1 MEQNKKSTLAAVLV
15 IFISLVLLGLFKYQ
29 QSAYEQK
36 LQKAQTELAT
46 EQKALKQAK
55 KQEQRKLREKAAT
68 GTAAQQDSAKQAKAE
83 NDASTQAAKLFKIL
97 FTYSSQ
103 ADWAARSTQAKSLV
117 TDTILNDKTY
127 FNDGKDDTGNS
138 IIDTMKLQSSFISAD
153 TRVSLINE
161 DANTVDCV
169 SVVKYAAQYGSERS
183 ATTTVVYTST
193 YDLNQQK
200 FTKLQK
206 LGTTMVDA
214 TTDQ

>member
-1 MEQNKKSTLAAVLV
+1 MKKNEIVLWAVAILCAVLV
-15 IFISLVLLGLFKYQ
+15 VVSIPDTT
-29 QSAYEQK
+29 K
-36 LQKAQTELAT
+36 LKTVNAQIRQTQLKKKAVA
-46 EQKALKQAK
+46 
-55 KQEQRKLREKAAT
+55 
-68 GTAAQQDSAKQAKAE
+68 
-83 NDASTQAAKLFKIL
+83 TQAAKLFKIL

-153 TRVSLINE
+153 TCVSLIND

>member
-117 TDTILNDKTY
+117 TDTILNRQDLFQRRQRRYGQQHHRHDETAIQLY
-127 FNDGKDDTGNS
+127 QCRYVR
-138 IIDTMKLQSSFISAD
+138 QS
-153 TRVSLINE
+153 
-161 DANTVDCV
+161 
-169 SVVKYAAQYGSERS
+169 
-183 ATTTVVYTST
+183 
-193 YDLNQQK
+193 
-200 FTKLQK
+200 
-206 LGTTMVDA
+206 
-214 TTDQ
+214 DQ

>member
-15 IFISLVLLGLFKYQ
+15 IFISLVLLGIFKYQ
-29 QSAYEQK
+29 QNTYNQK
-36 LQKAQTELAT
+36 LQKAQTELTT
-46 EQKALKQAK
+46 EQKALKKAK

-138 IIDTMKLQSSFISAD
+138 IIDTMKLQSSFIS
-153 TRVSLINE
+153 RVSLINE

-183 ATTTVVYTST
+183 AMTTVVYTST